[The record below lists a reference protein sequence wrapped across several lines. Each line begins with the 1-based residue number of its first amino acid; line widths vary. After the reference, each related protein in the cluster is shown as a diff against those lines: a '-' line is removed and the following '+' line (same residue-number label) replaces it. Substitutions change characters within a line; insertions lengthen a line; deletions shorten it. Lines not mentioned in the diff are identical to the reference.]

1 MEEAQGRQKH
11 GSGLAPTTHPDWFEI
26 INSVLSD
33 TNQTMGN
40 ICSHPK
46 DLSMI
51 IENNH
56 NDDDDKTVSDYE
68 EKLSDLAAVMQSYSS
83 TDVVPETEVVP
94 DIEIETTVLDSD
106 VIPKIQTL
114 LETQEETRNAPTK
127 KIVAKPLE
135 ERTVTRSQLQAM
147 NKLACG
153 VNRLDK
159 VNAKRM
165 KLEEKDR
172 KALLEFRKEQSKKNR
187 QHEKEMD
194 QIYLRM
200 IEMHYQPH
208 PVAPYQQFQP
218 AAFGNAILPFLD

>member
-1 MEEAQGRQKH
+1 
-11 GSGLAPTTHPDWFEI
+11 
-26 INSVLSD
+26 
-33 TNQTMGN
+33 
-40 ICSHPK
+40 
-46 DLSMI
+46 MI

-106 VIPKIQTL
+106 IIPKIQTL

-165 KLEEKDR
+165 NVGRERQKSFIRVQKRGVQKKSAARERNGPNLPTNDR
-172 KALLEFRKEQSKKNR
+172 NALSTS
-187 QHEKEMD
+187 
-194 QIYLRM
+194 
-200 IEMHYQPH
+200 PCC
-208 PVAPYQQFQP
+208 
-218 AAFGNAILPFLD
+218 AISVVSTSCIW